1 MLLLALVLGRSL
13 SLCFA
18 YSLTPRMALEVV
30 WSGQISSCPRV
41 LTLSLY
47 APWPLT
53 AWPGVSQLGY
63 LVSHPWV
70 VTLDIQCVTHY
81 KC

>member
-41 LTLSLY
+41 LALSLSFY
-47 APWPLT
+47 APSPLT
-53 AWPGVSQLGY
+53 AWPGVS
-63 LVSHPWV
+63 
-70 VTLDIQCVTHY
+70 
-81 KC
+81 